1 MADGLAALIAL
12 IVFVASAALFA
23 RRDPRV
29 HAGDEHGLPVE
40 LHGAQVAYAEK
51 TFRSH
56 RGRLVAR
63 LDRAYRVDGGLS
75 LLELKTRERDAVYM
89 SDVIELSVQRI
100 ALKDQTKEP
109 VSTDAWVVVQSA
121 SSGLRRPHRVR
132 LMSEHD
138 IAVMRERYQAV
149 IEGTARDPR
158 PARSLTQC
166 AHCAHRL
173 RCSAAIKER

>member
-1 MADGLAALIAL
+1 MGDALAALIVL

-23 RRDPRV
+23 RRDPRA

-51 TFRSH
+51 TFRSQ

-63 LDRAYRVDGGLS
+63 LDRAYRVDGALS

-100 ALKDQTKEP
+100 ALQDQTKEL

-121 SSGLRRPHRVR
+121 SSGVRRPHKVR
-132 LMSEHD
+132 LMSEGEVT
-138 IAVMRERYQAV
+138 AMRARYQAV
-149 IEGTARDPR
+149 IVGKARDPR

-166 AHCAHRL
+166 AHCAHRN
-173 RCSAAIKER
+173 RCSAAFKDR